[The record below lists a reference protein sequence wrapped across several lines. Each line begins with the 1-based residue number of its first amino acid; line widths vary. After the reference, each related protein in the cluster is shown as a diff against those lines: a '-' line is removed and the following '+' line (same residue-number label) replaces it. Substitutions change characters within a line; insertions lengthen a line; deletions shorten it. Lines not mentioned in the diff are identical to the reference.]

1 MAAETI
7 HMSCIANIKVINKVS
22 TVYIFCENDSLRC

>member
-22 TVYIFCENDSLRC
+22 TVYIFVKTTR